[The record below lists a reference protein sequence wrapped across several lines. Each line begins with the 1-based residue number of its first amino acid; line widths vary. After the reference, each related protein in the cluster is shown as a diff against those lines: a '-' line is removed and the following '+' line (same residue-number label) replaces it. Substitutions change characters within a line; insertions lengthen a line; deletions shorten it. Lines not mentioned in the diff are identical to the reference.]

1 MSCLSPAILY
11 IHGFN
16 SSPQSLKAQLLAE
29 AVAAL
34 GQMHRWRAPA
44 LHHHPRRAI
53 AQLEACIAE
62 LGQPLLVGSSLG
74 GFYATYLA
82 ERYGLKALLINPAVN
97 PHHWD
102 LSRYIGPQVN
112 LHTGEAWQ
120 FTPSHIHALAELAVF
135 KLQNPAQYQ
144 VWLQAGDEV
153 LNYRHAE
160 AFYQRTQLKVEEG
173 GNHQFRGFASR
184 LSSVLALAG
193 FTQPAVQSHF

>member
-16 SSPQSLKAQLLAE
+16 SSPQSFKARELAK
-29 AVAAL
+29 ALTAL
-34 GQMHRWRAPA
+34 GQAHRWRAPA
-44 LHHHPRRAI
+44 LHHHPRQAI
-53 AQLEACIAE
+53 AQLETCIAE

-97 PHHWD
+97 PHYWD

-112 LHTGEAWQ
+112 LHTGEAWH
-120 FTPSHIHALAELAVF
+120 FTPSHIQDLAELEVF
-135 KLQNPAQYQ
+135 RLEHPAHYQ
-144 VWLQAGDEV
+144 VWLQTGDEV

-160 AFYQRTQLKVEEG
+160 AFYRQTQLEIEEG
-173 GNHQFRGFASR
+173 GDHQFKGFTSK
-184 LSSVLALAG
+184 LPSVLDLAG
-193 FTQPAVQSHF
+193 FTQSVVSNHF